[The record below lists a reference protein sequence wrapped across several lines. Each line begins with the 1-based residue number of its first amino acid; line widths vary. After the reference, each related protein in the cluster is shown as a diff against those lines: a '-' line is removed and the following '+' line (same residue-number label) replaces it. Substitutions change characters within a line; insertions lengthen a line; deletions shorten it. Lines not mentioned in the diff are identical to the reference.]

1 MSPPDVSG
9 EKVIGVAW
17 LIVAGA
23 VVIAVL
29 TLLGFLWFAYDSNKR
44 VRKFANST
52 DLVPGQP
59 GRAPA
64 EWTKSTE
71 PEAVLHRRIRY
82 AMGLVYENPALRN
95 DGELRAARDRLDRA
109 VFALDDELIAAAQS
123 GDNTDELHRIGW
135 AVRWLELL
143 PGDLF
148 YAPKPEAFTKIDA
161 AIANLRD
168 PAEPP
173 PPEPENP
180 DDPDEEV

>member
-1 MSPPDVSG
+1 M
-9 EKVIGVAW
+9 AW
-17 LIVAGA
+17 LIVAAA
-23 VVIAVL
+23 VVFAVL

-52 DLVPGQP
+52 DLIPGKP

-95 DGELRAARDRLDRA
+95 DSELRVGRDRLDDA
-109 VFALDDELIAAAQS
+109 VFILDDDLIAAAHS
-123 GDNTDELHRIGW
+123 IDNTDEMHRIGW

-148 YAPKPEAFTKIDA
+148 YASKPDALTKIDA
-161 AIANLRD
+161 AIANLHD

-173 PPEPENP
+173 AEEPENP
-180 DDPDEEV
+180 DDPDEQR

>member
-1 MSPPDVSG
+1 MSSTDVSE

-17 LIVAGA
+17 LIVVAA
-23 VVIAVL
+23 VVFAVL

-52 DLVPGQP
+52 DLVPGKP
-59 GRAPA
+59 GRAPT
-64 EWTKSTE
+64 EWTKSAG

-95 DGELRAARDRLDRA
+95 DNELRAARDRLDTA
-109 VFALDDELIAAAQS
+109 VFTLDDELIAAAQTK
-123 GDNTDELHRIGW
+123 DNADELHRIGW

-143 PGDLF
+143 PGELF
-148 YAPKPEAFTKIDA
+148 YASKPDALSTIDA

-173 PPEPENP
+173 PEEPENP
-180 DDPDEEV
+180 DDPDEDN

>member
-1 MSPPDVSG
+1 M
-9 EKVIGVAW
+9 AW

-23 VVIAVL
+23 VVFAVL

-52 DLVPGQP
+52 DLVPGKP
-59 GRAPA
+59 GRAPS
-64 EWTKSTE
+64 EWTKSSE

-95 DGELRAARDRLDRA
+95 DSELRAARDRLDDA
-109 VFALDDELIAAAQS
+109 VFTLDDELIAAAHAV
-123 GDNTDELHRIGW
+123 DNADELHRIGW

-143 PGDLF
+143 PGELF
-148 YAPKPEAFTKIDA
+148 YASKVDALKKIDA

-173 PPEPENP
+173 PVEPENP
-180 DDPDEEV
+180 DDPDEQA